1 VSSEPPGDASSPA
14 ERRLDAHLGTLR
26 SGAPEPSTSLVR
38 RVVRTAR
45 WQRVVRAP
53 LRVAAMIAGAVI
65 DGLAGLA
72 GARRRSR

>member
-1 VSSEPPGDASSPA
+1 VTADPPGEDRTPA
-14 ERRLDAHLGTLR
+14 ERGLDAHLETLR
-26 SGAPEPSTSLVR
+26 SGAPQPNTSLVR

-53 LRVAAMIAGAVI
+53 LRVVAMIAGAVI

-72 GARRRSR
+72 GGRRRT

>member
-1 VSSEPPGDASSPA
+1 VTGDPPGEDRTPA
-14 ERRLDAHLGTLR
+14 ERELDAHLETLR
-26 SGAPEPSTSLVR
+26 SGTPQPSTSLVR

-53 LRVAAMIAGAVI
+53 LRVVAMIAGAVV

-72 GARRRSR
+72 GGRRRT